1 MSETRSSREI
11 AKQKIAQ
18 LIERRLIIWIAFLV
32 IAILV
37 LSFQVGVD
45 FWPLWLVVYRLRI
58 TALLL
63 LFTIGSLLLSPLLI
77 EYSKDPRPLS
87 GPGKSPYSKG

>member
-18 LIERRLIIWIAFLV
+18 LVQQRLIIWIAFLV
-32 IAILV
+32 IMILV

-45 FWPLWLVVYRLRI
+45 VWPLWLVVYRLRI
-58 TALLL
+58 VALLL
-63 LFTIGSLLLSPLLI
+63 IFTIGTLLLSPLMI
-77 EYSKDPRPLS
+77 EYSKHPRALS
-87 GPGKSPYSKG
+87 GPGKNPYLGR

>member
-1 MSETRSSREI
+1 MSETRSNREI

-18 LIERRLIIWIAFLV
+18 LVQRRLIIWIAFLV
-32 IAILV
+32 IMILV

-58 TALLL
+58 VALLL
-63 LFTIGSLLLSPLLI
+63 IFTIGTLLLSPLMI
-77 EYSKDPRPLS
+77 EYSKHPRALS
-87 GPGKSPYSKG
+87 GPGKNPYLGR